1 MDFLYIKLFGNIF
14 DVENQF
20 FVLQEV
26 YLPVL

>member
-14 DVENQF
+14 DVEKQV